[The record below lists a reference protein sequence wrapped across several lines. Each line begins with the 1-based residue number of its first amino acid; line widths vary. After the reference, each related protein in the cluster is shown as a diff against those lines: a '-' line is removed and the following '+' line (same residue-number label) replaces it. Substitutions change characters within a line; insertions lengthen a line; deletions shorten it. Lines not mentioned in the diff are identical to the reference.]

1 MCGKLALVLI
11 SCSVVTGNFFPRI
24 LILIL
29 IPPHEKGTHTDS
41 YVAATEEVTEEPE
54 QLEDETSME
63 ATPDNDTDANY
74 IYACNICGEQYTEKE
89 ECEKHLKVHTGSA

>member
-1 MCGKLALVLI
+1 M
-11 SCSVVTGNFFPRI
+11 
-24 LILIL
+24 
-29 IPPHEKGTHTDS
+29 
-41 YVAATEEVTEEPE
+41 TEEPE
-54 QLEDETSME
+54 QLEDETSMD